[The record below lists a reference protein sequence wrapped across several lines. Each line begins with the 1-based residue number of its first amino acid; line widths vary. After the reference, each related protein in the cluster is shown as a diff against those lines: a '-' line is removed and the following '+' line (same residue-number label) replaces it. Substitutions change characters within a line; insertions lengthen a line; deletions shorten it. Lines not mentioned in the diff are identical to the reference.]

1 MAASWCL
8 EISCKRC
15 APLTEAEDPR
25 REAVRILDRVERGG
39 AYASALLE
47 HVEPRFRDRR
57 DRALLHALV
66 LGVLRSRSVLDH
78 AIARLASRPLEDID
92 PEVLQIL
99 RVGAFMLFAMDRIPS
114 YAVLDVM
121 VSVAAGLG
129 GPGTAGFVN
138 GVLRALARNPAAHE
152 VAMPAPGDV
161 EQLALSLGH
170 PAWLTRRVVGRIGWD
185 AAVELLEADNR
196 PALTVIRA
204 NSRRCS
210 RSELVKR
217 LAAEGVGATPCRYV
231 PGALTVEGVVQSTT
245 AFHEG
250 LAHVQDE
257 ASQLLPLL
265 FGRSLQGRILDAC
278 AAPGGK
284 TMVLAE
290 LAVDGAELVAVDR
303 NETRLRKVRQNAE
316 RLGHAGILTLSGD
329 MVSPVPPVEGV
340 FDHILV
346 DAPCSGTGTLR
357 RHPEIRWRLQED
369 DLARLAARQENIL
382 TVAASLLAPGGSLV
396 YGVCSMEPEEGEG
409 VIGSFLSR
417 HPAFTVAD
425 PRNNIPESCRPL
437 VGKDRFTRTSPAEG
451 MDGFFGALLVLS
463 R

>member
-1 MAASWCL
+1 MI
-8 EISCKRC
+8 E
-15 APLTEAEDPR
+15 PEDPR

-66 LGVLRSRSVLDH
+66 LGVLRNRPALDH
-78 AIARLASRPLEDID
+78 AIAQLSSRPLHDLD

-99 RVGAFMLFAMDRIPS
+99 RVGVFMLTAMDRIPS

-121 VSVAAGLG
+121 VSVTAGLA

-138 GVLRALARNPAAHE
+138 GVLRTLARDPAAHE
-152 VAMPAPGDV
+152 VAAPVPGDV

-170 PAWLTRRVVGRIGWD
+170 PAWWTGRVVERIGWD
-185 AAVELLEADNR
+185 EAVKLLEADNR
-196 PALTVIRA
+196 PAPTVIRM

-210 RSELVKR
+210 RPELAER
-217 LAAEGVGATPCRYV
+217 LAAEGVSLTACRYV
-231 PGALTVEGVVQSTT
+231 PGAFTVEGVVQSTT
-245 AFHEG
+245 AFREG

-265 FGRSLQGRILDAC
+265 FGRSLKGRVLDAC

-290 LAVDGAELVAVDR
+290 LAEDGSELMAVDR
-303 NETRLRKVRQNAE
+303 NEKRLGHVRQNAE
-316 RLGHAGILTLSGD
+316 RLGHTGIKTLAGD
-329 MVSPVPPVEGV
+329 MASPVPPVQGAFEY
-340 FDHILV
+340 ILV

-369 DLARLAARQENIL
+369 DLARLASRQEKIL

-409 VIGSFLSR
+409 VVRSFLDR
-417 HPAFTVAD
+417 YPVFAVAD
-425 PRNNIPESCRPL
+425 PRDNLPESCRML
-437 VGKDRFTRTSPAEG
+437 VGDDRFVRTSPAEG
-451 MDGFFGALLVLS
+451 MDGFFGALLVLA
-463 R
+463 